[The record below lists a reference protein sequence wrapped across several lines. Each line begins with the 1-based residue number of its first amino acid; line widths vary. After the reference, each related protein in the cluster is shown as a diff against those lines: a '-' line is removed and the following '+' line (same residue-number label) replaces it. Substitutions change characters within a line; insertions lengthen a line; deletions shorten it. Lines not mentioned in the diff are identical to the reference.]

1 MTLSPA
7 DLGETTGNWLGR
19 CQFPQRNVSYLNA
32 QLDEFQ
38 IFDRG
43 LSADDVRSL
52 MTIRRRVA

>member
-7 DLGETTGNWLGR
+7 DLGPTTGNWLGR

-38 IFDRG
+38 IFDRACR
-43 LSADDVRSL
+43 LSC
-52 MTIRRRVA
+52 